1 MDEKEARV
9 YRIDALGITIL
20 RVVIGIV
27 FVIHGGQK
35 LFVYRFAGVA
45 RNFAA
50 MGIPLPD
57 VSAVAVTLV
66 EFLCGLLLIVGL
78 FTTWA
83 ALLLAIDMAVAIVA
97 VHLRNGF
104 FLPQGFE
111 YALTLL
117 AANVTLAISGPGDA
131 ALDGRLKR
139 DRIFP

>member
-1 MDEKEARV
+1 
-9 YRIDALGITIL
+9 
-20 RVVIGIV
+20 
-27 FVIHGGQK
+27 
-35 LFVYRFAGVA
+35 
-45 RNFAA
+45 
-50 MGIPLPD
+50 
-57 VSAVAVTLV
+57 
-66 EFLCGLLLIVGL
+66 
-78 FTTWA
+78 
-83 ALLLAIDMAVAIVA
+83 MAVAIVA